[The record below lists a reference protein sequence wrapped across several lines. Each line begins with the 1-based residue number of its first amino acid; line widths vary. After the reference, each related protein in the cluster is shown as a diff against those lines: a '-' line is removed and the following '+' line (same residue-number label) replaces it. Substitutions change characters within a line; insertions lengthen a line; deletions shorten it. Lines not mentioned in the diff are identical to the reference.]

1 MRLATEKIRQLAR
14 HQGLSLSELLEKASV
29 SRNAYYSL
37 ARRDSVLPRTLDSLA
52 RTLQVPQSELLED
65 VPDRVAAA
73 RQICA
78 QNPEA
83 TFENVWHVLTLLE
96 MNPTERLNRSL
107 IRGRATPVQR

>member
-1 MRLATEKIRQLAR
+1 MKLAARKIRQFAR
-14 HQGLSLSELLEKASV
+14 HQGLTLSELLEKASV

-37 ARRDSVLPRTLDSLA
+37 ARRNSVLPRTLDSLA
-52 RTLQVPQSELLED
+52 RALQVPQSELLED
-65 VPDRVAAA
+65 VPDRVANA

-78 QNPEA
+78 ENPGA